1 MPYECYYGPRHSV
14 VHTILGT
21 NAQRIRTEV
30 GLQLIEDII
39 RYLKDNNPLT
49 HIEDEKVIN
58 IIERGDALYD
68 EEEKLQSNEEKEEFG
83 LEDRRSELFAEIL
96 AEILDAD
103 DEIEDFLHFEKQ
115 EEESEEEESGALPI
129 PTSNYVTPQIT
140 TFSENE
146 SEGAEG
152 SDNGDA

>member
-68 EEEKLQSNEEKEEFG
+68 EEEKLQSKEEKEEFG

-115 EEESEEEESGALPI
+115 EEQ
-129 PTSNYVTPQIT
+129 NVDPQILYMQT
-140 TFSENE
+140 MRSKSF
-146 SEGAEG
+146 
-152 SDNGDA
+152 

>member
-1 MPYECYYGPRHSV
+1 MQENNTNDWSIGCYTVQHQLNLRPSEARGNQVPYECYYGPRHSD

-30 GLQLIEDII
+30 GLQLIDDII

-49 HIEDEKVIN
+49 HLEDKKVIN

-68 EEEKLQSNEEKEEFG
+68 EEEKLQSKEEKEEFG

-103 DEIEDFLHFEKQ
+103 DEIEDFLHCEKQ
-115 EEESEEEESGALPI
+115 D
-129 PTSNYVTPQIT
+129 
-140 TFSENE
+140 
-146 SEGAEG
+146 EGTQREC
-152 SDNGDA
+152 

>member
-1 MPYECYYGPRHSV
+1 
-14 VHTILGT
+14 
-21 NAQRIRTEV
+21 
-30 GLQLIEDII
+30 
-39 RYLKDNNPLT
+39 LKDNNPLT

-103 DEIEDFLHFEKQ
+103 DEIEDFLHCEKQ
-115 EEESEEEESGALPI
+115 EEGTQLNFDANNDIEYFLNSDNEEEQNGAPPI
-129 PTSNYVTPQIT
+129 PTSDNAND
-140 TFSENE
+140 NE
-146 SEGAEG
+146 STGDEG
-152 SDNGDA
+152 SANGDS